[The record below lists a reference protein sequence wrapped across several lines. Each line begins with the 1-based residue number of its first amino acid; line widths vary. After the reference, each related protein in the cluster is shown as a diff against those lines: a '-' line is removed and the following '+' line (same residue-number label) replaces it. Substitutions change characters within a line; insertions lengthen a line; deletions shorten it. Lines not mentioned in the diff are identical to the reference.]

1 MTVAELLSAPAAR
14 PSASS
19 NPKREIRDLLWLLLA
34 TGGDSRIWPDPVTRR
49 NRYGTKTEPAPG
61 EIAFSSTTAN
71 PISEEGYA
79 AAQRALDR
87 QSARHATAR
96 LEYEEWFDGIRAR
109 LLDFF
114 GSPGSEAILAASG
127 TDAEI
132 LAVAVA
138 SALSER
144 PLTNILT
151 GPEEASRGM
160 ALAAAGRHFTD
171 TTPSGA
177 QVTPASAIEGIS
189 AEPIE
194 AMFAPVRYG
203 APRDAQS
210 IDSDVEKA
218 VERALGRGRNVLAH
232 VLDTS
237 RTGLSGLTRE
247 TARSLMAAAQGRV
260 RIVVDASQLRCSMQ
274 QIKRDLD
281 DGFMVIVTGSKF
293 AGGPPFSGALLL
305 PAGMAAELGARAPLG
320 RGLGAYSTALD
331 WPGTLRC
338 KLPEAATLRMN
349 IGLGL
354 RWEAA
359 LDGIGRLAAIGDT
372 LQARIA
378 DRFASEVI
386 ERAARLAR
394 LQFHSADAA
403 VSSAP
408 RTIVPLTLLNERG
421 GIAGMADA
429 RSLQKALRE
438 SGHGP
443 VCHVGQ
449 AEALGPRAAL
459 CIAASA
465 YTMAGVAA
473 RMSNGYCFDRAFQPV
488 ARDLDR
494 LFDTWSCIERQFR
507 KQGCPRE

>member
-1 MTVAELLSAPAAR
+1 MIAAELHSAPAAR
-14 PSASS
+14 LSAAST
-19 NPKREIRDLLWLLLA
+19 PKREIRDMLWLLLA

-61 EIAFSSTTAN
+61 EIAFASTTAN
-71 PISEEGYA
+71 PVSEESYA

-87 QSARHATAR
+87 QTGRHATAR

-109 LLDFF
+109 ILDFF
-114 GSPGSEAILAASG
+114 ESPGSEAILAASG

-160 ALAAAGRHFTD
+160 ALAAAGRHFSNA
-171 TTPSGA
+171 TPSGA

-189 AEPIE
+189 AAPVE
-194 AMFAPVRYG
+194 AMFAPVRHG
-203 APRDAQS
+203 APRDSQS
-210 IDSDVEKA
+210 IDSDVERA

-247 TARSLMAAAQGRV
+247 MARSLMGRAQGRV
-260 RIVVDASQLRCSMQ
+260 RIVVDASQLRCSLA

-305 PAGMAAELGARAPLG
+305 PAETAAQLAAAAPLG
-320 RGLGAYSTALD
+320 RGLAAYSAALD
-331 WPGTLRC
+331 WPAPLRSR
-338 KLPEAATLRMN
+338 LAEAMTPQMN
-349 IGLGL
+349 VGLGL

-359 LDGIGRLAAIGDT
+359 LDGIGRVAAIGET
-372 LQARIA
+372 LRTRIA

-403 VSSAP
+403 VSSGP
-408 RTIVPLTLLNERG
+408 RTIVPLTALNERG
-421 GIAGMADA
+421 GLASMAEA
-429 RSLQKALRE
+429 RSIQTALRE
-438 SGHGP
+438 SELGP

-449 AEALGPRAAL
+449 PEALGPRTAL
-459 CIAASA
+459 CVAASA

-473 RMSNGYCFDRAFQPV
+473 RMSSGYCFERAFQPV

-494 LFDTWSCIERQFR
+494 LFDKWSCIERQLR